1 MSPARHG
8 PQQAPAS
15 GPSGPIPLSIEGQ
28 VLSFPVSKRMRGGGI
43 IYESSL
49 VKCGHF
55 DVSYTEIESVT
66 NALNFL
72 VRAELYFLHS
82 E

>member
-8 PQQAPAS
+8 PQQAPT
-15 GPSGPIPLSIEGQ
+15 SGPIPLSIEGQ

-72 VRAELYFLHS
+72 VRAGAERYF
-82 E
+82 